1 MRKSVNVRKL
11 AIAGMLVAF
20 TVALSGFSVPIG
32 ASKCFPIQHLI
43 NIVAGILLG
52 PGYGVGMAFCSSLIR
67 NLLGT
72 GSLLAFPGSMVGAFL
87 CAFLYKQTKRLSF
100 AYAGELF
107 GTAVLGGL
115 LCYPIAS
122 FVMGKEAA
130 LFTYIFPFFVSSA
143 GGTLCAIF
151 FIGILSKSGLLAMC
165 KNVMEGTVQ

>member
-1 MRKSVNVRKL
+1 
-11 AIAGMLVAF
+11 
-20 TVALSGFSVPIG
+20 
-32 ASKCFPIQHLI
+32 
-43 NIVAGILLG
+43 
-52 PGYGVGMAFCSSLIR
+52 MAFCSSLIR